1 MGDFDLVPGILEQAG
16 VKILFKS
23 VAIQPGRPTLFGT
36 RGSRFVFGLPGNPV
50 SSLVLFEMLVK
61 PFLLR
66 MMGHDLPSPSF
77 TFTMGKTFHRKP
89 SSRKTM
95 IPVKVAGYQVFPV
108 EYHGSAHINAYTL
121 ADGILTIAPGVTEI
135 QTGELVN
142 VRLL

>member
-1 MGDFDLVPGILEQAG
+1 
-16 VKILFKS
+16 
-23 VAIQPGRPTLFGT
+23 
-36 RGSRFVFGLPGNPV
+36 
-50 SSLVLFEMLVK
+50 
-61 PFLLR
+61 
-66 MMGHDLPSPSF
+66 
-77 TFTMGKTFHRKP
+77 
-89 SSRKTM
+89 M